1 MFIKQCETYNKSTKS
16 KYITHKLVESYRD
29 AQGKSKHRVMLNL
42 GKLEIPK
49 RRWPELAS
57 ILENRISGQL
67 SFLEDEPDIASL
79 ADDIMKHN
87 RFLKHKKIEKQKID
101 NGADMQT
108 VDLNSVSTSLNRT
121 LGAELVANKF
131 WERLEFNRIF
141 KECGFNNKQSSLAKA
156 VIIGRLIVP
165 GSELATWQWFQNNTA
180 LIEMTDYDLS
190 GVGKDSFYETGDL
203 LLENKAKIEESLLTI
218 ENSLF
223 ARESK
228 VLLYDLTN
236 TYFEGNCKNNAKGK
250 RGHSKEKRTDCPLV
264 TLALLV
270 DSMGFPI
277 FSKIYD
283 GNKGEPST
291 LDDVLNE
298 LEKDT
303 KKIIFSTKP
312 ILIMDR
318 GIATKDNITLI
329 KSKEFPY
336 TVINRREAEKDFCA
350 DFESIKSFM
359 DLTDDSKTT
368 SVTEDRHLPDG
379 WEKIDNKCD
388 IYVKKT
394 LDNDKCNV
402 LSVSSGRTYK
412 EQSMDTLKEER
423 FLLEMEKLKKSFEKG
438 NVLLPIKVA
447 ERIGRIKAKYST
459 ASKFYEINLKLNEDN
474 KKVVEILWTKKP
486 QRKERSNLT
495 GCYVIETTQK
505 DLDAKEIWKQYMQLN
520 RVESA
525 FQDLKSELG
534 LRPIYH
540 QNTGRTESHL
550 LIGVLAYHLLNSIEY
565 SLHAAGDSREWKTIK
580 KVLSSHERS
589 TTILNGI
596 DKKVYHV
603 RASSIPEPCHNEIYR
618 SLKIKDVLTRKKSC
632 ALQRL

>member
-1 MFIKQCETYNKSTKS
+1 
-16 KYITHKLVESYRD
+16 
-29 AQGKSKHRVMLNL
+29 MLNL

-57 ILENRISGQL
+57 ILENRISGQV
-67 SFLEDEPDIASL
+67 SFLENVPDIASL

-87 RFLKHKKIEKQKID
+87 RFLKHKKIEKIKMD
-101 NGADMQT
+101 TDADMQT
-108 VDLNSVSTSLNRT
+108 VDLNSVATSLHRT
-121 LGAELVANKF
+121 LGAELVANTF
-131 WERLEFNRIF
+131 WERLGFNRIF
-141 KECGFNNKQSSLAKA
+141 KECSFTKKQSSLAKA
-156 VIIGRLIVP
+156 VIIGRLIAP

-180 LIEMTDYDLS
+180 LIEMTEYDLT

-203 LLENKAKIEESLLTI
+203 LLENKAKIEEALLTA

-223 ARESK
+223 SRESK

-236 TYFEGNCKNNAKGK
+236 TYFEGNCNNNTSAK

-291 LDDVLNE
+291 LEDVLNE

-303 KKIIFSTKP
+303 KKNILSTKP

-329 KSKEFPY
+329 KSKGFAY
-336 TVINRREAEKDFCA
+336 TVINRRETEKDFYD

-359 DLTDDSKTT
+359 DLNTASQTATISEGK
-368 SVTEDRHLPDG
+368 HAPDG
-379 WEKIDNKCD
+379 WEKIDNKYN
-388 IYVKKT
+388 IYVKKI
-394 LDNDKCNV
+394 LDNEKCNV
-402 LSVSSGRTYK
+402 LSISSGRAYK

-423 FLLEMEKLKKSFEKG
+423 FLFEMEKLKKSFEKG
-438 NVLLPIKVA
+438 NIIVPIKVA

-459 ASKFYEINLKLNEDN
+459 ASKFYEINLKMNESS

-486 QRKERSNLT
+486 QRNERSNLT

-505 DLDAKEIWKQYMQLN
+505 DLDAKEIWNQYMQLN

-540 QNTGRTESHL
+540 QNTDRTESHL
-550 LIGVLAYHLLNSIEY
+550 FIGVLAYHLLNSIEY
-565 SLHAAGDSREWKTIK
+565 SLHMAGDCREWKTIK
-580 KVLSSHERS
+580 KILSSHQRC
-589 TTILNGI
+589 TAILNGI

-603 RASSIPEPCHNEIYR
+603 RSSSIPEPCHNEIYR
-618 SLKIKDVLTRKKSC
+618 LLNIKDVLTRKKSC